1 MSIFKNKSIL
11 VTGGTGSFGKEF
23 IKNIL
28 TKEDPKKVIVYSRDE
43 LKQYEMENTLN
54 DSRMR
59 FFIGDVRDS
68 DRLVDACENVDVII
82 HAAAL
87 KQVISSE
94 YNPMECIKTNI
105 LGAQNIINAAIK
117 NKVKTTLALSTDKAA
132 NPINLYGSTKL
143 ASDKLFI
150 AANNI
155 IGSKDIKFS
164 IVRYGNVLGSR
175 GSVLNLFRDL
185 IKKGKNKL
193 PITDDKMTRF
203 IITLDEGVNFVKDVI
218 CKMKGGEIFIP
229 KLPSIKIID
238 MAYALSNNVEIEII
252 GIRPGEKLHEV
263 LCPKESNHLTIE
275 FNKHFIIKPS
285 IQIIHNYDY
294 YKDLIGETGTNVN
307 KDFEYISNINDHW
320 LDKND
325 IQNLIKKSSNEF

>member
-175 GSVLNLFRDL
+175 GSVLNLFRNI
-185 IKKGKNKL
+185 IKKGEKKL

-203 IITLDEGVNFVKDVI
+203 IITLDEGVSFVKDVI
-218 CKMKGGEIFIP
+218 YKMKGGEIFIP

-238 MAYALSNNVEIEII
+238 MAYALSNNAEIEIV

-294 YKDLIGETGTNVN
+294 HKDLTGETGTNVN

-320 LDKND
+320 LDKED
-325 IQNLIKKSSNEF
+325 ILSLIKKSSNEF